1 MPMFTPMILKDA
13 LVNCFNSRSCIES
26 PSAVFVSKEVLSFFD
41 WSKGFHFNVAYTVK
55 ADIFFSVES
64 SYGI

>member
-1 MPMFTPMILKDA
+1 M
-13 LVNCFNSRSCIES
+13 
-26 PSAVFVSKEVLSFFD
+26 FVSKEVLSFFD

-55 ADIFFSVES
+55 ADIFFLSFFSVES